1 MRAFD
6 VSFRRAALAYNRFDD
21 SVRTIASYRQ
31 SGSFPSDWGN
41 HVRDVMSFIRLAKV
55 SLTKAIN
62 DAKIAAEDESLRD
75 DELYELS
82 DSEALLNSRLQ
93 RVIAVE
99 ESLLNTILSGD
110 ADYVSMYLAS
120 QQAHQDIEARI
131 RRVAYGED
139 APEVE
144 PEPVEVSEDDAEDD
158 DTREEVVEEPV
169 TEEETEDV
177 PEDTEDVPEDGD
189 DGQEPEGTDDGDGPR
204 HVALVFGDDGTAHLA
219 DVHEAYVVEDSPNH
233 GSFYEIDED
242 DEESTP
248 DAEEVEDG
256 WEPAPEDLEDESE
269 DDSENESEDGWEP
282 APEDTEE
289 GSKDIPEDNEDASE
303 SPDDAP
309 TPLASMS
316 FTDKARFIM
325 EDADIQRLIHDE
337 ADRLA
342 RAQYQAMVFEAA
354 AMAPKE
360 TRVAAAPESIPIS
373 ETEPA
378 RTETVP
384 EPEPVVKEEPAPV
397 VIQEE
402 PPKKAKGRGR
412 TSSSAG
418 TSSRGSGRKKEKA
431 PKADKPAG
439 RTFRLRRPKDGEG
452 SE

>member
-62 DAKIAAEDESLRD
+62 DARTAAEDESLRD

-144 PEPVEVSEDDAEDD
+144 PEPVEEPAEVSEDD
-158 DTREEVVEEPV
+158 DTREEVPEDHVPEE
-169 TEEETEDV
+169 V
-177 PEDTEDVPEDGD
+177 PEDTEDVPEDAD
-189 DGQEPEGTDDGDGPR
+189 DGQEPEDTDDGDGPR
-204 HVALVFGDDGTAHLA
+204 HVTLIFGDDGTAHLA
-219 DVHEAYVVEDSPNH
+219 NAHEAYVVEDSPNP

-256 WEPAPEDLEDESE
+256 WEPALEDLGDDSE
-269 DDSENESEDGWEP
+269 DDAEEVEDGWEP
-282 APEDTEE
+282 APEDIEEETEE
-289 GSKDIPEDNEDASE
+289 VPEDTGDASG
-303 SPDDAP
+303 STDDAP

-373 ETEPA
+373 E
-378 RTETVP
+378 P
-384 EPEPVVKEEPAPV
+384 EPEPVIQEAPAP

-402 PPKKAKGRGR
+402 PPKKAKGRR

-439 RTFRLRRPKDGEG
+439 RTFRLRRPKDEEG

>member
-1 MRAFD
+1 MSETKMRAFD

-31 SGSFPSDWGN
+31 AGSFPSDWGN

-62 DAKIAAEDESLRD
+62 DARTAAEDESLRD

-82 DSEALLNSRLQ
+82 DSEVLLNSRLQ

-131 RRVAYGED
+131 RRVAYGDD
-139 APEVE
+139 APETE
-144 PEPVEVSEDDAEDD
+144 PEPVEEESEVESDDDTQEEVIDDDQVSEETEDDAE
-158 DTREEVVEEPV
+158 EA
-169 TEEETEDV
+169 
-177 PEDTEDVPEDGD
+177 EDVPEDGAEYQGDADESD
-189 DGQEPEGTDDGDGPR
+189 DDFEDSDEDSEEADDEDEQS
-204 HVALVFGDDGTAHLA
+204 HVALVVGDDGVAHMVN
-219 DVHEAYVVEDSPNH
+219 VHDAYIMEETTPKT
-233 GSFYEIDED
+233 FYEIDD

-256 WEPAPEDLEDESE
+256 WQPAPKDSKDVPDNDSGSSE
-269 DDSENESEDGWEP
+269 DDVSN
-282 APEDTEE
+282 
-289 GSKDIPEDNEDASE
+289 
-303 SPDDAP
+303 
-309 TPLASMS
+309 PLESMS

-342 RAQYQAMVFEAA
+342 RAQYQAMVYEAA

-360 TRVAAAPESIPIS
+360 TRVAAAPESILIS
-373 ETEPA
+373 NQEPA
-378 RTETVP
+378 HTETVP
-384 EPEPVVKEEPAPV
+384 GSGPVHVDLTPVNQDEPA
-397 VIQEE
+397 
-402 PPKKAKGRGR
+402 KKTKGRGR
-412 TSSSAG
+412 SASSAG

-431 PKADKPAG
+431 PKEDKPAG
-439 RTFRLRRPKDGEG
+439 RSFRLRRPKDEGG

>member
-144 PEPVEVSEDDAEDD
+144 PEPVEESEDDAEDD
-158 DTREEVVEEPV
+158 DTREEAVEEPV
-169 TEEETEDV
+169 TEEETED
-177 PEDTEDVPEDGD
+177 TEDVPEDTD
-189 DGQEPEGTDDGDGPR
+189 DGQEPEDTDDGDGPR

-219 DVHEAYVVEDSPNH
+219 DVHEAYVVEDSPNA
-233 GSFYEIDED
+233 GSFYEMDED

-256 WEPAPEDLEDESE
+256 WEPAPEDLEDDSE

-282 APEDTEE
+282 APEDIEE
-289 GSKDIPEDNEDASE
+289 GSEDDAEDTEDASG
-303 SPDDAP
+303 SADDAP
-309 TPLASMS
+309 TPLSSMS

-373 ETEPA
+373 EPEPA

-384 EPEPVVKEEPAPV
+384 EPEPVVKEEPAPII
-397 VIQEE
+397 IQEE
-402 PPKKAKGRGR
+402 PPKKAKGRR
-412 TSSSAG
+412 SSSSAG

-439 RTFRLRRPKDGEG
+439 RTFRLRRPKDEEG

>member
-1 MRAFD
+1 MSEKEMRVFD

-41 HVRDVMSFIRLAKV
+41 HVRDVMNFIRLAKV

-62 DAKIAAEDESLRD
+62 DARMAAEDESLRD

-131 RRVAYGED
+131 RRVAYGND
-139 APEVE
+139 APETE
-144 PEPVEVSEDDAEDD
+144 PELVDVESDDDTQEEVIDDQVSEETEDDAEEVEDVSEDGAEYPGDADESDD
-158 DTREEVVEEPV
+158 DSENSD
-169 TEEETEDV
+169 EDSD
-177 PEDTEDVPEDGD
+177 ESDDEDGQ
-189 DGQEPEGTDDGDGPR
+189 G
-204 HVALVFGDDGTAHLA
+204 HVALVVGDDGVAHMVN
-219 DVHEAYVVEDSPNH
+219 VHDAYIMEETTPKT
-233 GSFYEIDED
+233 FYEIDD

-248 DAEEVEDG
+248 DAEEVEGG
-256 WEPAPEDLEDESE
+256 WQPAPKDSEDVPDNDSGSSE
-269 DDSENESEDGWEP
+269 DDVSN
-282 APEDTEE
+282 
-289 GSKDIPEDNEDASE
+289 
-303 SPDDAP
+303 
-309 TPLASMS
+309 PLESMS

-342 RAQYQAMVFEAA
+342 RAQYQAMVYEAA

-373 ETEPA
+373 NQEPA
-378 RTETVP
+378 HTETVP
-384 EPEPVVKEEPAPV
+384 GSGPVHVDLTPVVQDEPA
-397 VIQEE
+397 
-402 PPKKAKGRGR
+402 KKTKGRGR
-412 TSSSAG
+412 SASSAG

-431 PKADKPAG
+431 PKEDKPAG
-439 RTFRLRRPKDGEG
+439 RSFRLRRPKDEGG

>member
-31 SGSFPSDWGN
+31 AGSFPSDWGN

-144 PEPVEVSEDDAEDD
+144 PEPV
-158 DTREEVVEEPV
+158 
-169 TEEETEDV
+169 TEEETEEVPENTEDV
-177 PEDTEDVPEDGD
+177 PEDTD
-189 DGQEPEGTDDGDGPR
+189 DGQEPEDTDDGDGPR

-219 DVHEAYVVEDSPNH
+219 DVHEAYVVEDSPNP

-256 WEPAPEDLEDESE
+256 WEPAPEDLEDDSE
-269 DDSENESEDGWEP
+269 DDAEDESEDGWEP

-289 GSKDIPEDNEDASE
+289 GSEDDAEDTEDASG
-303 SPDDAP
+303 STDDAL

-360 TRVAAAPESIPIS
+360 TRISTTPESIPIS
-373 ETEPA
+373 EPEPV

-384 EPEPVVKEEPAPV
+384 EPEPVIQEESAPII
-397 VIQEE
+397 IQEE
-402 PPKKAKGRGR
+402 PPKKAKGRR
-412 TSSSAG
+412 ASSSAG

-439 RTFRLRRPKDGEG
+439 RTFRLRRPKDEEG